1 MGGKNMSRTSGNS
14 LFWVFS
20 YLCLGT
26 LVSPTDAKGTYYHHP
41 APVSYSNRYNLYTSG
56 SSPQLSPGK
65 PMGKHKSY
73 CAYVVQRNV
82 TCTLQDGVES
92 YVKAEYHK
100 CSWGPKCPGKVLYRT
115 FYRPKYKIGYKT
127 VTELAW
133 RCCPGLMGEGCHDSP
148 TDQPGILPQRPS
160 PKIPPGHKMFPGPR
174 VPPHPQIHP
183 EPFPGPK
190 KNHYGRKIPGI
201 FGDRLD
207 RLEEE
212 VRRLSQSYDSLHNV
226 VSGLGDHLRLAI
238 QEDTNKMIGSLMNS
252 PSVPDSTVGF
262 GVIPDGIV
270 DVADKADIA
279 TYPPVGEILAKVS
292 EVSDVLKTKTDL
304 LNEVHGLVLDHDGQ
318 IKHLL
323 ESARPSPLTSID
335 MLEEYMDTRLSN
347 LRAELLDGF
356 EKKLVKIQS
365 TCDFRIKEVQQQCE
379 EEKAANLRLQQTLDG
394 KELEI
399 KKEISQL
406 ETQIQGLTVV
416 ESCCGNLNY
425 LTERMDILEKGLHS
439 ISESQ
444 KNLHSH
450 LNGEFSTVTL
460 GSLVEGRFEDLEV
473 RLNATERE
481 TGSCCSSLED
491 SMMGLVGSELDGVR
505 TSFEDKMRTL
515 EDRFMTI
522 VGELSNVST
531 PAGLDGA
538 VMPLLEGELANMRKQ
553 TDERLEVLQSQLTT
567 LENTCLLGCASASKD
582 VETFRTE
589 IEDCQSKNQDLLLRM
604 DSNNDLLR
612 KLNAT
617 ILEIQRRIEEEAAGS
632 LQGEIT
638 LLKIN
643 LNTVSKSLTGLKDS
657 VSQYSNTVLHVNSS
671 LDEHERK
678 IEDEVH
684 SIQEKV
690 SDQGS
695 QLIFSNKR
703 VLNLKG
709 DLERLKA
716 RIVNDLSNCKNA
728 AHDLQKEVAQFDSRV
743 AQVEKMCGG
752 LGAMT
757 GSLDVIRDELEK
769 HTGSLWGYMDHMNGT
784 LAAHSQEITVL
795 KDNLLDCQA
804 KVTELA
810 EQVTHLQ
817 GASEGKQH

>member
-1 MGGKNMSRTSGNS
+1 
-14 LFWVFS
+14 
-20 YLCLGT
+20 
-26 LVSPTDAKGTYYHHP
+26 
-41 APVSYSNRYNLYTSG
+41 
-56 SSPQLSPGK
+56 
-65 PMGKHKSY
+65 
-73 CAYVVQRNV
+73 
-82 TCTLQDGVES
+82 
-92 YVKAEYHK
+92 
-100 CSWGPKCPGKVLYRT
+100 
-115 FYRPKYKIGYKT
+115 
-127 VTELAW
+127 
-133 RCCPGLMGEGCHDSP
+133 MGEGCHDSP
-148 TDQPGILPQRPS
+148 TDQPGLLPQRPS

-174 VPPHPQIHP
+174 VPLHPQIHP

-538 VMPLLEGELANMRKQ
+538 VMPLLEGELANVRKQ

-567 LENTCLLGCASASKD
+567 LENTCLLGCASASRD

-617 ILEIQRRIEEEAAGS
+617 ILEIQRQIEEEAAGS

-728 AHDLQKEVAQFDSRV
+728 ARDLQKEVAQFDSHV

>member
-1 MGGKNMSRTSGNS
+1 MLNTVLALSGCS
-14 LFWVFS
+14 
-20 YLCLGT
+20 
-26 LVSPTDAKGTYYHHP
+26 
-41 APVSYSNRYNLYTSG
+41 SG
-56 SSPQLSPGK
+56 
-65 PMGKHKSY
+65 SY

-82 TCTLQDGVES
+82 TCTLQDGAES

-115 FYRPKYKIGYKT
+115 FFRPKYKIGYKT

-133 RCCPGLMGEGCHDSP
+133 RCCPGFMGEGCHDSP
-148 TDQPGILPQRPS
+148 TDQPGLLPQHPS
-160 PKIPPGHKMFPGPR
+160 PRMPPGQNMFPIPR
-174 VPPHPQIHP
+174 VPPPPKSHPDL
-183 EPFPGPK
+183 FAGPK
-190 KNHYGRKIPGI
+190 KNPYGRKLPGL

-212 VRRLSQSYDSLHNV
+212 VRRLSQAYDSLHTL
-226 VSGLGDHLRLAI
+226 VSGL
-238 QEDTNKMIGSLMNS
+238 
-252 PSVPDSTVGF
+252 
-262 GVIPDGIV
+262 
-270 DVADKADIA
+270 ADKADIA
-279 TYPPVGEILAKVS
+279 TYPPVGEILTKVT
-292 EVSDVLKTKTDL
+292 EVSDVLKTKADL
-304 LNEVHGLVLDHDGQ
+304 LHEVRGMVLDHDGQ

-335 MLEEYMDTRLSN
+335 MLEEYVDTRLSN
-347 LRAELLDGF
+347 LRGELLDGF
-356 EKKLVKIQS
+356 EKKLGKIQT
-365 TCDFRIKEVQQQCE
+365 TCDFRIQEVRQQCE

-416 ESCCGNLNY
+416 ESCCSNLDY
-425 LTERMDILEKGLHS
+425 LTDRMNIVEKGLHS

-444 KNLHSH
+444 KNLHSRMD
-450 LNGEFSTVTL
+450 GEVSTVTL
-460 GSLVEGRFEDLEV
+460 ENLFEGRFEDLEA

-481 TGSCCSSLED
+481 TGSCCSSVED
-491 SMMGLVGSELDGVR
+491 SMRGTVVAEVDGMR
-505 TSFEDKMRTL
+505 TAFEDKMQTL

-522 VGELSNVST
+522 VGELNNISAPV
-531 PAGLDGA
+531 GMDGA
-538 VMPLLEGELANMRKQ
+538 VVPMLEGELASMRKH
-553 TDERLEVLQSQLTT
+553 TDERLEVLQNRLIT
-567 LENTCLLGCASASKD
+567 LESTCSLDCTSASKD

-589 IEDCQSKNQDLLLRM
+589 IEDCQNKNHDLLLRM
-604 DSNNDLLR
+604 DSNYDLLS

-617 ILEIQRRIEEEAAGS
+617 ILEIQRRIEEEASGA

-643 LNTVSKSLTGLKDS
+643 LNTMSKSLTGLKDS
-657 VSQYSNTVLHVNSS
+657 VSQYSDTMAHVNSS

-695 QLIFSNKR
+695 QLFFSNRR

-716 RIVNDLSNCKNA
+716 RIVSDLSSCKSV
-728 AHDLQKEVAQFDSRV
+728 AHDLQREITHFDERV
-743 AQVEKMCGG
+743 ARVENLCGR
-752 LGAMT
+752 LGAVT
-757 GSLDVIRDELEK
+757 GSLDIIRDELEK
-769 HTGSLWGYMDHMNGT
+769 HTGSLWDYMDRMNGT
-784 LAAHSQEITVL
+784 LAAHSQEITGL

-804 KVTELA
+804 KVSELA
-810 EQVTHLQ
+810 EQVSHLEEQ
-817 GASEGKQH
+817 ADTKQH

>member
-1 MGGKNMSRTSGNS
+1 LVAGGWHPGTQRAGSRAG
-14 LFWVFS
+14 
-20 YLCLGT
+20 
-26 LVSPTDAKGTYYHHP
+26 
-41 APVSYSNRYNLYTSG
+41 
-56 SSPQLSPGK
+56 
-65 PMGKHKSY
+65 Y

-82 TCTLQDGVES
+82 TCTLQDGAES

-115 FYRPKYKIGYKT
+115 FFRPRYKIGYKT

-133 RCCPGLMGEGCHDSP
+133 RCCPGFMGEGCHDSP
-148 TDQPGILPQRPS
+148 TDQPGLLPQHPS
-160 PKIPPGHKMFPGPR
+160 PKMPPGQKMFPIPR
-174 VPPHPQIHP
+174 LPPYPKSRKL
-183 EPFPGPK
+183 PGL
-190 KNHYGRKIPGI
+190 

-212 VRRLSQSYDSLHNV
+212 VRRLSQSYDSLHTM
-226 VSGLGDHLRLAI
+226 VSGLGDRLRLAI
-238 QEDTNKMIGSLMNS
+238 QEDTTKMIGSLMNS
-252 PSVPDSTVGF
+252 PGTPDSSVGF
-262 GVIPDGIV
+262 GIIPDGLV

-279 TYPPVGEILAKVS
+279 TYPPVGEILTKVT
-292 EVSDVLKTKTDL
+292 EVSDVLKTKADL
-304 LNEVHGLVLDHDGQ
+304 LHEVRGMVLDHDGQ

-323 ESARPSPLTSID
+323 ESTRPSPLTSID
-335 MLEEYMDTRLSN
+335 LLEEYVDTRLSN
-347 LRAELLDGF
+347 LRGELLDGF
-356 EKKLVKIQS
+356 EKKLGKIQT
-365 TCDFRIKEVQQQCE
+365 TCDFRIQEVRQQCE

-416 ESCCGNLNY
+416 ESCCSNLDY
-425 LTERMDILEKGLHS
+425 LTDRMNILEKGLHS

-444 KNLHSH
+444 KNLHSR
-450 LNGEFSTVTL
+450 LDGEISTVTL
-460 GSLVEGRFEDLEV
+460 GNLFEGRFEDLEA

-481 TGSCCSSLED
+481 TGSCCSGIED
-491 SMMGLVGSELDGVR
+491 SMRGTVVAEVDGMR
-505 TSFEDKMRTL
+505 TAFEDKMQTL

-522 VGELSNVST
+522 VGELNNVSS
-531 PAGLDGA
+531 PVGMDGA
-538 VMPLLEGELANMRKQ
+538 V
-553 TDERLEVLQSQLTT
+553 TLEVLQNRLIT
-567 LENTCLLGCASASKD
+567 LESTCSLGCTSASKD

-589 IEDCQSKNQDLLLRM
+589 IEDCQNKNQDLLLRM
-604 DSNNDLLR
+604 DSNYDLLR

-617 ILEIQRRIEEEAAGS
+617 ILEIQRRIEEEASGA

-657 VSQYSNTVLHVNSS
+657 VSQYSDTMTHINSS

-690 SDQGS
+690 NDQGS
-695 QLIFSNKR
+695 QLFFSNRR

-716 RIVNDLSNCKNA
+716 RIVSDLSSCKSV
-728 AHDLQKEVAQFDSRV
+728 AHDLQQEIAHFDDRV
-743 AQVEKMCGG
+743 ARVESVCGR
-752 LGAMT
+752 LGAVT
-757 GSLDVIRDELEK
+757 GSLDGIRDELEK
-769 HTGSLWGYMDHMNGT
+769 HTGSLWDYMDHMNGT
-784 LAAHSQEITVL
+784 LAAHSQEITGL

-804 KVTELA
+804 KVSELA
-810 EQVTHLQ
+810 EQVGHLEEQ
-817 GASEGKQH
+817 AEGKQH

>member
-1 MGGKNMSRTSGNS
+1 MSRTSGNS

-26 LVSPTDAKGTYYHHP
+26 LVSLTDAKGTYYHHP

-148 TDQPGILPQRPS
+148 TDQPGLLPQHPS

-270 DVADKADIA
+270 DVADKADIT

-335 MLEEYMDTRLSN
+335 MLEEYVDTRLSN
-347 LRAELLDGF
+347 LRAEMLDGF

-444 KNLHSH
+444 KNLHSQ
-450 LNGEFSTVTL
+450 LNGEFSTITL
-460 GSLVEGRFEDLEV
+460 GNLIEGRFEDLEA

-515 EDRFMTI
+515 EDRFVTI
-522 VGELSNVST
+522 VGELSNVSA

-538 VMPLLEGELANMRKQ
+538 MMPLLEGELANMRKQ
-553 TDERLEVLQSQLTT
+553 TDERLEVLQSRLTT
-567 LENTCLLGCASASKD
+567 LESTCLLGCASASKD
-582 VETFRTE
+582 VEAFRME

-728 AHDLQKEVAQFDSRV
+728 AHDLQKEVAQFDNRV
-743 AQVEKMCGG
+743 AQVENMCGG

-757 GSLDVIRDELEK
+757 GSLDIIRDELEK

-810 EQVTHLQ
+810 EQVTHLE

>member
-1 MGGKNMSRTSGNS
+1 MTGLPVLPAKSQPGGEAW
-14 LFWVFS
+14 LDYVL
-20 YLCLGT
+20 LCF
-26 LVSPTDAKGTYYHHP
+26 HC
-41 APVSYSNRYNLYTSG
+41 R
-56 SSPQLSPGK
+56 
-65 PMGKHKSY
+65 SY
-73 CAYVVQRNV
+73 CAYMVQRNV

-100 CSWGPKCPGKVLYRT
+100 CSWGLKCPGKVLYRT
-115 FYRPKYKIGYKT
+115 FFRPRYKIGYKT

-148 TDQPGILPQRPS
+148 TDQPGLLPQRPG
-160 PKIPPGHKMFPGPR
+160 PKIPPGQKMFPSPR
-174 VPPHPQIHP
+174 IPPHPPIHP
-183 EPFPGPK
+183 DPFPG
-190 KNHYGRKIPGI
+190 RKMPGV

-207 RLEEE
+207 RVEEE
-212 VRRLSQSYDSLHNV
+212 VRRLSQSYDSLHSV

-238 QEDTNKMIGSLMNS
+238 QEDTNKMIVSLMNS

-279 TYPPVGEILAKVS
+279 TYPPTGEILAKVS

-304 LNEVHGLVLDHDGQ
+304 LDEVHGLVLDHDGQ

-335 MLEEYMDTRLSN
+335 LLEEYVDTRLN
-347 LRAELLDGF
+347 TLRAELLDGF
-356 EKKLVKIQS
+356 EKQLVKIQS

-379 EEKAANLRLQQTLDG
+379 EEKAANLRLQQSLDG

-416 ESCCGNLNY
+416 ESCCSNLNY

-444 KNLHSH
+444 KNLHSR
-450 LNGEFSTVTL
+450 LTGELSSITL
-460 GSLVEGRFEDLEV
+460 GSLIEGRLEDLEV
-473 RLNATERE
+473 RLNATEQE

-491 SMMGLVGSELDGVR
+491 STMGLVGSELDGVR

-522 VGELSNVST
+522 VGELSNISA
-531 PAGLDGA
+531 PASVEGA
-538 VMPLLEGELANMRKQ
+538 ALPLLEGELAH
-553 TDERLEVLQSQLTT
+553 VLQNRLIT
-567 LENTCLLGCASASKD
+567 LESSCSLGCASASKD

-604 DSNNDLLR
+604 DSNNHLLH

-617 ILEIQRRIEEEAAGS
+617 ILEIQRRIEEEAASS
-632 LQGEIT
+632 LQGEIM

-678 IEDEVH
+678 IEDEVQ
-684 SIQEKV
+684 SLQGKV

-695 QLIFSNKR
+695 QLLFSNKR

-716 RIVNDLSNCKNA
+716 RIANDLSNCKTA
-728 AHDLQKEVAQFDSRV
+728 AQDLQREAAQFDSRV
-743 AQVEKMCGG
+743 AQVENMCGR

-769 HTGSLWGYMDHMNGT
+769 HTESLWGYLDHVNGT
-784 LAAHSQEITVL
+784 LATHSQEITVL

-810 EQVTHLQ
+810 EQIAHLE
-817 GASEGKQH
+817 GSPDGKQH

>member
-1 MGGKNMSRTSGNS
+1 MSRTSAAAGTPLCGALLRS
-14 LFWVFS
+14 
-20 YLCLGT
+20 LCLGT
-26 LVSPTDAKGTYYHHP
+26 LIALADAKGTFYHHP
-41 APVSYSNRYNLYTSG
+41 PPVPYSSRYNLYTSG

-65 PMGKHKSY
+65 PMGRHKSY

-82 TCTLQDGVES
+82 TCALQDGAES

-115 FYRPKYKIGYKT
+115 FFRPRYKIGYKT

-133 RCCPGLMGEGCHDSP
+133 RCCPGFMGEGCHDSP
-148 TDQPGILPQRPS
+148 TDQPGLLPQHPS
-160 PKIPPGHKMFPGPR
+160 PKLPPSQKLFPGPR
-174 VPPHPQIHP
+174 IPPHPKIHQDQ
-183 EPFPGPK
+183 FPGPK
-190 KNHYGRKIPGI
+190 KSYYGRKMPGI

-212 VRRLSQSYDSLHNV
+212 VRHLSQSYDTLHNMV
-226 VSGLGDHLRLAI
+226 NGLGDHLRLAI
-238 QEDTNKMIGSLMNS
+238 QEDTSKMIGSLMNS
-252 PSVPDSTVGF
+252 PSVPDATVGF
-262 GVIPDGIV
+262 GVIPEGIA

-279 TYPPVGEILAKVS
+279 TYPPVGEILGKVT
-292 EVSDVLKTKTDL
+292 EVSDILKTKTNL
-304 LNEVHGLVLDHDGQ
+304 LDEVHGMVLDHDGQ

-335 MLEEYMDTRLSN
+335 MLEEYIDSRLSH
-347 LRAELLDGF
+347 LRGELLDGF
-356 EKKLVKIQS
+356 EKKLGKIQS
-365 TCDFRIKEVQQQCE
+365 TCDFRIQEVQQQCE

-416 ESCCGNLNY
+416 ESCCSNLNY
-425 LTERMDILEKGLHS
+425 LTERMNILEKGLHS

-444 KNLHSH
+444 KNLHSQ
-450 LNGEFSTVTL
+450 LDGELSTITL
-460 GSLVEGRFEDLEV
+460 ENLFEGRFEDLES

-481 TGSCCSSLED
+481 MGSCCPTLED
-491 SMMGLVGSELDGVR
+491 SVRGMVVSEVDGMR
-505 TSFEDKMRTL
+505 TSFDDKVRIL

-522 VGELSNVST
+522 VGELSNISA
-531 PAGLDGA
+531 PAGMDGS
-538 VMPLLEGELANMRKQ
+538 VMPLLEGELTNVRKQ
-553 TDERLEVLQSQLTT
+553 TDERLDVLQSQLTS
-567 LENTCLLGCASASKD
+567 LETTCSLGCTSSSKD

-604 DSNNDLLR
+604 DSNYDLLR

-657 VSQYSNTVLHVNSS
+657 VSQYSNTMLHVNSS
-671 LDEHERK
+671 LDDHERK

-684 SIQEKV
+684 SIQEQV

-695 QLIFSNKR
+695 QLFFSNRR

-709 DLERLKA
+709 DLERLKT
-716 RIVNDLSNCKNA
+716 RIVNDLSNCKNV
-728 AHDLQKEVAQFDSRV
+728 AHDLQKEMVQFDNRV
-743 AQVEKMCGG
+743 AQVENMCGR
-752 LGAMT
+752 LGSVT
-757 GSLDVIRDELEK
+757 SSLDIIKDELEK

-810 EQVTHLQ
+810 EQISQLESTP
-817 GASEGKQH
+817 EGKQH

>member
-1 MGGKNMSRTSGNS
+1 RT
-14 LFWVFS
+14 
-20 YLCLGT
+20 
-26 LVSPTDAKGTYYHHP
+26 
-41 APVSYSNRYNLYTSG
+41 
-56 SSPQLSPGK
+56 
-65 PMGKHKSY
+65 Y

-82 TCTLQDGVES
+82 TCTLQDGAES

-115 FYRPKYKIGYKT
+115 FFRPRYKIGYKT

-133 RCCPGLMGEGCHDSP
+133 RCCPGFMGEGCHDSP
-148 TDQPGILPQRPS
+148 TDQPGLLPQHPS
-160 PKIPPGHKMFPGPR
+160 PKMPPGQKMFPLPR
-174 VPPHPQIHP
+174 LPPYPKSHPDL
-183 EPFPGPK
+183 FPGPK
-190 KNHYGRKIPGI
+190 KNQYGRKLPGL

-212 VRRLSQSYDSLHNV
+212 VRRLSQSYDSLHSL
-226 VSGLGDHLRLAI
+226 VSGLGDRLRLAI
-238 QEDTNKMIGSLMNS
+238 QEDTTKMIGSLMNN
-252 PSVPDSTVGF
+252 PGTPDSTVGF
-262 GVIPDGIV
+262 GIIPDGLV

-279 TYPPVGEILAKVS
+279 TYPPVGEILTKVT
-292 EVSDVLKTKTDL
+292 EVSDVLKTKADL
-304 LNEVHGLVLDHDGQ
+304 LHEVRGMVLDHDGQ

-323 ESARPSPLTSID
+323 ESARPSPLTSIAL
-335 MLEEYMDTRLSN
+335 LEEYVDTRLSN
-347 LRAELLDGF
+347 LRGELLDGF
-356 EKKLVKIQS
+356 EKKLGKIQTTS
-365 TCDFRIKEVQQQCE
+365 
-379 EEKAANLRLQQTLDG
+379 ANLRLQQTVDG

-416 ESCCGNLNY
+416 ESCCSNLDY
-425 LTERMDILEKGLHS
+425 LTDRVNILEKGLHS

-444 KNLHSH
+444 KNLHSQ
-450 LNGEFSTVTL
+450 LDGEISPVTL
-460 GSLVEGRFEDLEV
+460 GNLFEGRFEDLEA

-481 TGSCCSSLED
+481 TGSCCSSIED
-491 SMMGLVGSELDGVR
+491 SMRGTVVAEVDGMR
-505 TSFEDKMRTL
+505 TAFEDKMQTL

-522 VGELSNVST
+522 VGELNNVSS
-531 PAGLDGA
+531 PVGMDGA
-538 VMPLLEGELANMRKQ
+538 VVPVLEGEIASMRKQ
-553 TDERLEVLQSQLTT
+553 TDET
-567 LENTCLLGCASASKD
+567 LEMLQNRLVTLESTCSLGCTSASKD

-589 IEDCQSKNQDLLLRM
+589 IEDCQNKNQDLLLRM
-604 DSNNDLLR
+604 DSNYDLLR

-617 ILEIQRRIEEEAAGS
+617 ILEIQRRIEEEASGA

-657 VSQYSNTVLHVNSS
+657 VSQYSDTMTHVNSS

-690 SDQGS
+690 NDQGS
-695 QLIFSNKR
+695 QLFFSNRR

-716 RIVNDLSNCKNA
+716 KIISDLSSCKNVA
-728 AHDLQKEVAQFDSRV
+728 RDLQQEIAHFDDRV
-743 AQVEKMCGG
+743 ARVESVCGR
-752 LGAMT
+752 LGAVT
-757 GSLDVIRDELEK
+757 GSLDGIRDELEK
-769 HTGSLWGYMDHMNGT
+769 HTGSLWDYMDHMNGT
-784 LAAHSQEITVL
+784 LAAHSQEITGL

-804 KVTELA
+804 KVSELA
-810 EQVTHLQ
+810 EQVGHLEEQ
-817 GASEGKQH
+817 

>member
-1 MGGKNMSRTSGNS
+1 MSRTSGNS

-26 LVSPTDAKGTYYHHP
+26 LVSLTDAKGTYYHHP

-148 TDQPGILPQRPS
+148 TDQPGLLPQRPS

-190 KNHYGRKIPGI
+190 KNHYGRKMPGI

-270 DVADKADIA
+270 DVADKADIT

-335 MLEEYMDTRLSN
+335 MLEEYVDTRLSN
-347 LRAELLDGF
+347 LRAEMLDGF

-444 KNLHSH
+444 KNLHSQ
-450 LNGEFSTVTL
+450 LNGEFSTITL
-460 GSLVEGRFEDLEV
+460 GSLVEGRFEDLEA

-491 SMMGLVGSELDGVR
+491 STMGLVGSELDGVR
-505 TSFEDKMRTL
+505 TSFEDKMRTV

-522 VGELSNVST
+522 VGELSNVSA

-553 TDERLEVLQSQLTT
+553 TDERLEVLQSRLTT
-567 LENTCLLGCASASKD
+567 LESTCLLGCASASKD

-589 IEDCQSKNQDLLLRM
+589 IENCQSKNQDLLLRM

-728 AHDLQKEVAQFDSRV
+728 AHVLQKEVAQFDSRV
-743 AQVEKMCGG
+743 AQVENMCGG

-757 GSLDVIRDELEK
+757 GSLDIIRDELEK

-810 EQVTHLQ
+810 EQVTHLE

>member
-1 MGGKNMSRTSGNS
+1 MPNRQH
-14 LFWVFS
+14 LPDH
-20 YLCLGT
+20 CLSAPRNQPGHSGT
-26 LVSPTDAKGTYYHHP
+26 LHCVPIPSPPPEPSCCPFSRSVAVADASSQQMCGLGGPSSCLTPPGTSL
-41 APVSYSNRYNLYTSG
+41 AILAGAGKARAG
-56 SSPQLSPGK
+56 PG
-65 PMGKHKSY
+65 PSY

-82 TCTLQDGVES
+82 TCTLQDGAES
-92 YVKAEYHK
+92 YIKAEYHK

-115 FYRPKYKIGYKT
+115 FFRPKYKIGYKT

-133 RCCPGLMGEGCHDSP
+133 RCCPGFMGEGCHDNP
-148 TDQPGILPQRPS
+148 TDQPGLLPQHPS
-160 PKIPPGHKMFPGPR
+160 PKMPPGQKMFPIPR
-174 VPPHPQIHP
+174 VPPHPKSRKL
-183 EPFPGPK
+183 PGL
-190 KNHYGRKIPGI
+190 

-212 VRRLSQSYDSLHNV
+212 VRRLSQAYDSLHTM
-226 VSGLGDHLRLAI
+226 VSGLGDRLRLAI
-238 QEDTNKMIGSLMNS
+238 REDTTKMIGSLMNS
-252 PSVPDSTVGF
+252 PGVPDSTVGF
-262 GVIPDGIV
+262 GIIPDGLV

-279 TYPPVGEILAKVS
+279 TYPPVGEILTKVT
-292 EVSDVLKTKTDL
+292 EVSDVLKTKADL
-304 LNEVHGLVLDHDGQ
+304 LHEVHGMVLDHDGQ

-335 MLEEYMDTRLSN
+335 LLEEYVDTRLSN
-347 LRAELLDGF
+347 LRGELLDGF
-356 EKKLVKIQS
+356 EKKLGKIQT
-365 TCDFRIKEVQQQCE
+365 TCDFRIQEVQQQCE
-379 EEKAANLRLQQTLDG
+379 EEKATNLRLQQTLDG

-416 ESCCGNLNY
+416 ESCCSNLDY
-425 LTERMDILEKGLHS
+425 LLDRMNILEKGLHS

-444 KNLHSH
+444 KNLHSR
-450 LNGEFSTVTL
+450 LDGEVSTVTL
-460 GSLVEGRFEDLEV
+460 ENLFEGRFEDLEA

-481 TGSCCSSLED
+481 TGSCCSSIED
-491 SMMGLVGSELDGVR
+491 SMRGTVVAEVDGMR
-505 TSFEDKMRTL
+505 TAFEDKMQTL

-522 VGELSNVST
+522 VGELNNISAPV
-531 PAGLDGA
+531 GMDGA
-538 VMPLLEGELANMRKQ
+538 VR
-553 TDERLEVLQSQLTT
+553 TDERLEVLQNRLIM
-567 LENTCLLGCASASKD
+567 LESTCSLGCTSASKD

-589 IEDCQSKNQDLLLRM
+589 IEDCQNKNQDLLLRM
-604 DSNNDLLR
+604 DSNYDLLS

-617 ILEIQRRIEEEAAGS
+617 ILEIQRRIEEEASGA

-643 LNTVSKSLTGLKDS
+643 LNTMSKSLTGLKDS
-657 VSQYSNTVLHVNSS
+657 VSQYSDTVTHVNSS

-695 QLIFSNKR
+695 QLFFSNRR

-716 RIVNDLSNCKNA
+716 RIVSDLSSCKSV
-728 AHDLQKEVAQFDSRV
+728 AHDLQREIAHFDDRV
-743 AQVEKMCGG
+743 ARVETVCGR
-752 LGAMT
+752 LGAVT

-769 HTGSLWGYMDHMNGT
+769 HTGSLWDYMDHMNGT
-784 LAAHSQEITVL
+784 LAAHSQEITGL

-804 KVTELA
+804 KVSELA
-810 EQVTHLQ
+810 EQVSHLEEQ
-817 GASEGKQH
+817 ADRKQH

>member
-1 MGGKNMSRTSGNS
+1 RRGA
-14 LFWVFS
+14 L
-20 YLCLGT
+20 LCLSLGT
-26 LVSPTDAKGTYYHHP
+26 LLALADAKGAFYSP
-41 APVSYSNRYNLYTSG
+41 AAPLPYGGRYSLYTSG
-56 SSPQLSPGK
+56 SSPQLGHGK
-65 PMGKHKSY
+65 PVGKHKSY

-82 TCTLQDGVES
+82 TCAVQDGAES
-92 YVKAEYHK
+92 YIKAEYHK

-115 FYRPKYKIGYKT
+115 FFRPKYRIGYKT

-133 RCCPGLMGEGCHDSP
+133 RCCPGFMGEGCHDSP
-148 TDQPGILPQRPS
+148 TDQPGLLQPS
-160 PKIPPGHKMFPGPR
+160 PKVPPGQKMFPIPR
-174 VPPHPQIHP
+174 LPPYPKSHPDLKL
-183 EPFPGPK
+183 PGL
-190 KNHYGRKIPGI
+190 

-212 VRRLSQSYDSLHNV
+212 VRRLSQSYDSLHTM
-226 VSGLGDHLRLAI
+226 VSGLGDRLRLAI
-238 QEDTNKMIGSLMNS
+238 QEDTTRMIGLLMNS
-252 PSVPDSTVGF
+252 PRTPDSTVGF
-262 GVIPDGIV
+262 GIIPDGLV
-270 DVADKADIA
+270 DAADKADIA
-279 TYPPVGEILAKVS
+279 AFPPVGDILTKVT
-292 EVSDVLKTKTDL
+292 EVSDVLKTKADL
-304 LNEVHGLVLDHDGQ
+304 LHEVRGMVLDHDGQ

-335 MLEEYMDTRLSN
+335 LLEEYVDTRLSN
-347 LRAELLDGF
+347 LRGELLDGF
-356 EKKLVKIQS
+356 EKKLGKIQS
-365 TCDFRIKEVQQQCE
+365 TCDFRIQEVRQQCE

-416 ESCCGNLNY
+416 ESCCSNLDY
-425 LTERMDILEKGLHS
+425 LTDRMNILEKGLHS

-444 KNLHSH
+444 KNLHSR
-450 LNGEFSTVTL
+450 LDGEISTVTL
-460 GSLVEGRFEDLEV
+460 GSLFEGRFEDLEA

-481 TGSCCSSLED
+481 TGSCCSGIED
-491 SMMGLVGSELDGVR
+491 SMRGTVVAEVDGMR
-505 TSFEDKMRTL
+505 TAFEDKMQTL

-522 VGELSNVST
+522 VGELNNVSS
-531 PAGLDGA
+531 PMGMDGA
-538 VMPLLEGELANMRKQ
+538 VVPVLEGELTSMRKR
-553 TDERLEVLQSQLTT
+553 TDKALEVLQDRLVT
-567 LENTCLLGCASASKD
+567 LESTCSLGCSSASKD

-589 IEDCQSKNQDLLLRM
+589 IEDCQNKNQDLLLRM
-604 DSNNDLLR
+604 DSNYDLLR

-617 ILEIQRRIEEEAAGS
+617 ILEIQRRIEEEASGA

-657 VSQYSNTVLHVNSS
+657 VSQYSDTVTQVNSS

-690 SDQGS
+690 NDQGS
-695 QLIFSNKR
+695 QLFFSNRR

-716 RIVNDLSNCKNA
+716 RIVSDLSSCKNV
-728 AHDLQKEVAQFDSRV
+728 AHDLQKEIAHFDDRV
-743 AQVEKMCGG
+743 ARVESACGR
-752 LGAMT
+752 LGAIT
-757 GSLDVIRDELEK
+757 GSLDGVRDELEK
-769 HTGSLWGYMDHMNGT
+769 HTGSLWDYMDHMNGT
-784 LAAHSQEITVL
+784 LAAHSQEITGL

-804 KVTELA
+804 KVFELA
-810 EQVTHLQ
+810 EQVGHLEEQ
-817 GASEGKQH
+817 

>member
-1 MGGKNMSRTSGNS
+1 MSS
-14 LFWVFS
+14 LIPICFIPWTHHMHLSLWLCPCTLIFS
-20 YLCLGT
+20 RRAICCFDCVLLCF
-26 LVSPTDAKGTYYHHP
+26 HC
-41 APVSYSNRYNLYTSG
+41 R
-56 SSPQLSPGK
+56 
-65 PMGKHKSY
+65 SY

-148 TDQPGILPQRPS
+148 TDQPGLLPQRPS

-183 EPFPGPK
+183 EPFP
-190 KNHYGRKIPGI
+190 GRKIPGI

-270 DVADKADIA
+270 DVADKADIT

-335 MLEEYMDTRLSN
+335 MLEEYVDTRLSN
-347 LRAELLDGF
+347 LRGELLDGF

-444 KNLHSH
+444 KNLHSQ
-450 LNGEFSTVTL
+450 LNGEFSTITL
-460 GSLVEGRFEDLEV
+460 GSLVEGRFEDLEA

-491 SMMGLVGSELDGVR
+491 SMMGLVRSELDGVR
-505 TSFEDKMRTL
+505 TSSEDKMRTL

-522 VGELSNVST
+522 VGELSNVT
-531 PAGLDGA
+531 AP
-538 VMPLLEGELANMRKQ
+538 
-553 TDERLEVLQSQLTT
+553 TDERLEVLQSRLTD
-567 LENTCLLGCASASKD
+567 LESTCLLGCASASKD

-604 DSNNDLLR
+604 DSNNDLLH

-617 ILEIQRRIEEEAAGS
+617 ILEIQRRIEEEATGS

-728 AHDLQKEVAQFDSRV
+728 AHNLQKEVAQFDSRV
-743 AQVEKMCGG
+743 AQVENMCGG

-757 GSLDVIRDELEK
+757 GSLDIIRDELEK

-784 LAAHSQEITVL
+784 LTSHSQEITVL

-804 KVTELA
+804 KVTELPGREEHFPFLPNSWGCRA
-810 EQVTHLQ
+810 QR
-817 GASEGKQH
+817 

>member
-1 MGGKNMSRTSGNS
+1 MSRTSGQS
-14 LFWVFS
+14 LCWGFF

-26 LVSPTDAKGTYYHHP
+26 LLSLTDAKGTYYHHP
-41 APVSYSNRYNLYTSG
+41 APVPYSNRYNLYTSG
-56 SSPQLSPGK
+56 SSPQRSPGK

-115 FYRPKYKIGYKT
+115 FFRPKYKIGYKT

-133 RCCPGLMGEGCHDSP
+133 RCCPGFMGEGCHDSP
-148 TDQPGILPQRPS
+148 TDQPGLLPQRPS
-160 PKIPPGHKMFPGPR
+160 PKIPPGQKMFLSPR
-174 VPPHPQIHP
+174 VPPHPPIHP
-183 EPFPGPK
+183 DPFPGPK
-190 KNHYGRKIPGI
+190 KNHYGRKMPGV

-238 QEDTNKMIGSLMNS
+238 QEDTNKMIVSLMNS
-252 PSVPDSTVGF
+252 PSAPDSTVGF

-279 TYPPVGEILAKVS
+279 PYPPVGEILAKVT
-292 EVSDVLKTKTDL
+292 DVMKTKTDL
-304 LNEVHGLVLDHDGQ
+304 LDEVHGLVLDHDGQ

-323 ESARPSPLTSID
+323 ESARPSPLTSMD
-335 MLEEYMDTRLSN
+335 MLEEYVDTRLSN

-379 EEKAANLRLQQTLDG
+379 EEKTANLRLQQTLDG

-416 ESCCGNLNY
+416 ESCCSNLNY

-444 KNLHSH
+444 KNLHSQ
-450 LNGEFSTVTL
+450 LNGEFSTITL
-460 GSLVEGRFEDLEV
+460 GSLIEGRLEDLEA

-515 EDRFMTI
+515 EDRFMTV

-531 PAGLDGA
+531 PASVDGA
-538 VMPLLEGELANMRKQ
+538 TMPLLEGELANMRKQ
-553 TDERLEVLQSQLTT
+553 TDERLEVLQNQLIT
-567 LENTCLLGCASASKD
+567 LETTCSLGCTSASKD
-582 VETFRTE
+582 VATFRME

-604 DSNNDLLR
+604 DSTNDLLR

-617 ILEIQRRIEEEAAGS
+617 ILEIQRQIEEEAAGS

-709 DLERLKA
+709 DLEKLKA

-728 AHDLQKEVAQFDSRV
+728 AQDLQREVAQFDSRV
-743 AQVEKMCGG
+743 VQVENMCGR

-757 GSLDVIRDELEK
+757 GTLDVIRDELEK

-784 LAAHSQEITVL
+784 LTTHSQEITVL

-810 EQVTHLQ
+810 EQITQLE
-817 GASEGKQH
+817 GGPDGKQH

>member
-1 MGGKNMSRTSGNS
+1 RRGVLLACLS
-14 LFWVFS
+14 
-20 YLCLGT
+20 LGT
-26 LVSPTDAKGTYYHHP
+26 LLALADAKGAFYPP
-41 APVSYSNRYNLYTSG
+41 AAPLPYGGRYSLYTAGCCCLPGLGMMVSYVLPSRT
-56 SSPQLSPGK
+56 
-65 PMGKHKSY
+65 Y

-82 TCTLQDGVES
+82 TCTLQDGAES

-115 FYRPKYKIGYKT
+115 FFRPRYKIGYKT
-127 VTELAW
+127 VTELTW
-133 RCCPGLMGEGCHDSP
+133 RCCPGFMGEGCHDSP
-148 TDQPGILPQRPS
+148 TDQPGLLPQHPS
-160 PKIPPGHKMFPGPR
+160 PKMPPGQKMFPIPR
-174 VPPHPQIHP
+174 LPPYPKSHPDLKL
-183 EPFPGPK
+183 PGL
-190 KNHYGRKIPGI
+190 

-212 VRRLSQSYDSLHNV
+212 VRRLSQSYDSLHTM
-226 VSGLGDHLRLAI
+226 VSGLGDRLRLAI
-238 QEDTNKMIGSLMNS
+238 QEDTTKMIGSLMNS
-252 PSVPDSTVGF
+252 PGTPDSTVGF
-262 GVIPDGIV
+262 GIIPDGLV

-279 TYPPVGEILAKVS
+279 TYPPVGEILTKVT
-292 EVSDVLKTKTDL
+292 EVSDVLKTKADL
-304 LNEVHGLVLDHDGQ
+304 LHEVRGMVLDHDGQ

-335 MLEEYMDTRLSN
+335 MLEEYVDTRLSN
-347 LRAELLDGF
+347 LRGELLDGF
-356 EKKLVKIQS
+356 EKKLGKIQT
-365 TCDFRIKEVQQQCE
+365 TCDFRIQEVRQQCE

-416 ESCCGNLNY
+416 ESCCSNLDY
-425 LTERMDILEKGLHS
+425 LTDRMNILEKGLHS

-444 KNLHSH
+444 KNLHSQ
-450 LNGEFSTVTL
+450 LDGEISTVTL
-460 GSLVEGRFEDLEV
+460 GNLFEGRFEDLEA

-481 TGSCCSSLED
+481 MGSCCSGIED
-491 SMMGLVGSELDGVR
+491 SMRGTVVAEVDGMR
-505 TSFEDKMRTL
+505 TAFEDKMQTL

-522 VGELSNVST
+522 VGELNNVSS
-531 PAGLDGA
+531 PVGMDGA
-538 VMPLLEGELANMRKQ
+538 VVPVLEGELAGMRKQ
-553 TDERLEVLQSQLTT
+553 TDET
-567 LENTCLLGCASASKD
+567 LEMLQNRLITLESTCSLGCTSATKD

-589 IEDCQSKNQDLLLRM
+589 IEDCQNKNQDLLLRM
-604 DSNNDLLR
+604 DSNYDLLR

-617 ILEIQRRIEEEAAGS
+617 ILEIQRRIEEEASGA

-657 VSQYSNTVLHVNSS
+657 VSQYSDTVTHVNSS

-690 SDQGS
+690 NDQGS
-695 QLIFSNKR
+695 QLFFSNRR

-709 DLERLKA
+709 DLEQLKA
-716 RIVNDLSNCKNA
+716 RIINDLSSCKNV
-728 AHDLQKEVAQFDSRV
+728 AHDLQQEIAHFDDRV
-743 AQVEKMCGG
+743 ARVESVCGR
-752 LGAMT
+752 LGAVT
-757 GSLDVIRDELEK
+757 GSLDGIRDELEK
-769 HTGSLWGYMDHMNGT
+769 HTGSLWDYMDHMNGT
-784 LAAHSQEITVL
+784 LSAHSQEITGL

-804 KVTELA
+804 KVSELA
-810 EQVTHLQ
+810 EQVSHLEEQ
-817 GASEGKQH
+817 

>member
-1 MGGKNMSRTSGNS
+1 SLLVAGG
-14 LFWVFS
+14 WHP
-20 YLCLGT
+20 GT
-26 LVSPTDAKGTYYHHP
+26 QRA
-41 APVSYSNRYNLYTSG
+41 G
-56 SSPQLSPGK
+56 SQAG
-65 PMGKHKSY
+65 Y

-82 TCTLQDGVES
+82 TCTLQDGAES

-115 FYRPKYKIGYKT
+115 FFRPRYKIGYKT

-133 RCCPGLMGEGCHDSP
+133 RCCPGFMGEGCHDSP
-148 TDQPGILPQRPS
+148 TDQPGLLPQHPS
-160 PKIPPGHKMFPGPR
+160 PKMPPGQKMFPIPR
-174 VPPHPQIHP
+174 LPPYPKSRKL
-183 EPFPGPK
+183 PGL
-190 KNHYGRKIPGI
+190 

-212 VRRLSQSYDSLHNV
+212 VRRLSQSYDSLHTM
-226 VSGLGDHLRLAI
+226 VSGLGDRLRLAI
-238 QEDTNKMIGSLMNS
+238 QEDTTKMIGSLMNS
-252 PSVPDSTVGF
+252 PGTPDSTVGF
-262 GVIPDGIV
+262 GIIPDGLV

-279 TYPPVGEILAKVS
+279 TYPPVGEILTKVT
-292 EVSDVLKTKTDL
+292 EVSDVLKTKADL
-304 LNEVHGLVLDHDGQ
+304 LHEVRGMVLDHDGQ

-323 ESARPSPLTSID
+323 ESTRPSPLTSID
-335 MLEEYMDTRLSN
+335 LLEEYVDTRLSN
-347 LRAELLDGF
+347 LRGELLDGF
-356 EKKLVKIQS
+356 EKKLGKIQT
-365 TCDFRIKEVQQQCE
+365 TCDFRIQEVRQQCE

-416 ESCCGNLNY
+416 ESCCSNLDY
-425 LTERMDILEKGLHS
+425 LTDRMNILEKGLHS

-444 KNLHSH
+444 KNLHSR
-450 LNGEFSTVTL
+450 LDGEISTVTL
-460 GSLVEGRFEDLEV
+460 GNLFEGRFEDLEA

-481 TGSCCSSLED
+481 TGSCCSGIED
-491 SMMGLVGSELDGVR
+491 SMRGTVVAEVDGMR
-505 TSFEDKMRTL
+505 TAFEDKMQTL

-522 VGELSNVST
+522 VGELNNVSS
-531 PAGLDGA
+531 PVGMDGA
-538 VMPLLEGELANMRKQ
+538 V
-553 TDERLEVLQSQLTT
+553 TLEVLQNRLIT
-567 LENTCLLGCASASKD
+567 LESTCSLGCTSASKD

-589 IEDCQSKNQDLLLRM
+589 IEDCQNKNQDLLLRM
-604 DSNNDLLR
+604 DSNYDLLR

-617 ILEIQRRIEEEAAGS
+617 ILEIQRRIEEEASGA

-657 VSQYSNTVLHVNSS
+657 VSQYSDTMTHINSS

-690 SDQGS
+690 NDQGS
-695 QLIFSNKR
+695 QLFFSNRR

-716 RIVNDLSNCKNA
+716 RIVSDLSSCKSV
-728 AHDLQKEVAQFDSRV
+728 AHDLQQEIAHFDDRV
-743 AQVEKMCGG
+743 ARVESVCGR
-752 LGAMT
+752 LGAVT
-757 GSLDVIRDELEK
+757 GSLDGIRDELEK
-769 HTGSLWGYMDHMNGT
+769 HTGSLWDYMDHMNGT
-784 LAAHSQEITVL
+784 LAAHSQEITGL

-804 KVTELA
+804 KVSELA
-810 EQVTHLQ
+810 EQVGHLEEQ
-817 GASEGKQH
+817 AEGKQH

>member
-1 MGGKNMSRTSGNS
+1 MSRTRGES
-14 LFWVFS
+14 LVWVVS
-20 YLCLGT
+20 YLCLGA
-26 LVSPTDAKGTYYHHP
+26 LGSLTDAKGTYYHAP
-41 APVSYSNRYNLYTSG
+41 APVSYSNRYSLYTSG

-65 PMGKHKSY
+65 PTAKHRSY

-115 FYRPKYKIGYKT
+115 FFRPKYKIGYKT

-148 TDQPGILPQRPS
+148 TDQPGLLPQRPS

-183 EPFPGPK
+183 EPFPSPK
-190 KNHYGRKIPGI
+190 KNHYGRKMPGL

-207 RLEEE
+207 HLEEE
-212 VRRLSQSYDSLHNV
+212 VRRLSQSYDSLHNM
-226 VSGLGDHLRLAI
+226 VSGLGDRLRLAI

-279 TYPPVGEILAKVS
+279 TYPPMGEILAKVT

-304 LNEVHGLVLDHDGQ
+304 LDEVHGRVLDHDGQ

-335 MLEEYMDTRLSN
+335 MLEEYVDTRLSN

-365 TCDFRIKEVQQQCE
+365 SCDFRIKEVQQQCE

-416 ESCCGNLNY
+416 ESCCSNLNY

-439 ISESQ
+439 ISDSQ
-444 KNLHSH
+444 KNLHSQ
-450 LNGEFSTVTL
+450 LNGEFSTITL
-460 GSLVEGRFEDLEV
+460 GSLIEGRLEDLES
-473 RLNATERE
+473 RFNATERE

-491 SMMGLVGSELDGVR
+491 SMMGMVGSELDGVR
-505 TSFEDKMRTL
+505 TLFEDKMRTL

-522 VGELSNVST
+522 VGELNNVSA
-531 PAGLDGA
+531 PAGVDGA
-538 VMPLLEGELANMRKQ
+538 MMPFLEGELANMRKQ
-553 TDERLEVLQSQLTT
+553 TDERLEGLQSRLIT
-567 LENTCLLGCASASKD
+567 LESTCLLGCTSASKD

-617 ILEIQRRIEEEAAGS
+617 ILDIQRRIEEEAASS

-643 LNTVSKSLTGLKDS
+643 LNTVSKSLTGLQDS
-657 VSQYSNTVLHVNSS
+657 VSQYSNTMLHVNSS

-684 SIQEKV
+684 SLQEKV

-695 QLIFSNKR
+695 QLIFSGRR

-716 RIVNDLSNCKNA
+716 RIMNDLGHCKSA
-728 AHDLQKEVAQFDSRV
+728 AQDLQKEVAQFDGRV
-743 AQVEKMCGG
+743 AQVENMCGR
-752 LGAMT
+752 LGAVT
-757 GSLDVIRDELEK
+757 GSLDLIRDELEK

-784 LAAHSQEITVL
+784 VAAHSQEITVL

-804 KVTELA
+804 KVMELA
-810 EQVTHLQ
+810 EQVSHLE
-817 GASEGKQH
+817 GASERKQH

>member
-1 MGGKNMSRTSGNS
+1 NMESR
-14 LFWVFS
+14 
-20 YLCLGT
+20 LG
-26 LVSPTDAKGTYYHHP
+26 HP
-41 APVSYSNRYNLYTSG
+41 GDVH
-56 SSPQLSPGK
+56 LSPFL
-65 PMGKHKSY
+65 PWRPHY

-148 TDQPGILPQRPS
+148 TDQPGLLPQRPS

-183 EPFPGPK
+183 EPFPG
-190 KNHYGRKIPGI
+190 RKIPGI

-212 VRRLSQSYDSLHNV
+212 VRRLSQSYNSLHNV

-270 DVADKADIA
+270 DVADKADIT

-335 MLEEYMDTRLSN
+335 MLEEYVDTRLSN
-347 LRAELLDGF
+347 LRGELLDGF

-444 KNLHSH
+444 KNLHSQ
-450 LNGEFSTVTL
+450 LNGEFSTITL
-460 GSLVEGRFEDLEV
+460 GSLVEGRFEDLEA

-491 SMMGLVGSELDGVR
+491 SMMGLVRSELDGVR
-505 TSFEDKMRTL
+505 TSSEDKMRTL

-522 VGELSNVST
+522 VGELSNVT
-531 PAGLDGA
+531 APAGLDGA
-538 VMPLLEGELANMRKQ
+538 MMKQ

-567 LENTCLLGCASASKD
+567 LERTCLLGCASASKD
-582 VETFRTE
+582 VESFRTE

-604 DSNNDLLR
+604 DSNNDLLH

-617 ILEIQRRIEEEAAGS
+617 ILEIQRRIEEEATGS

-728 AHDLQKEVAQFDSRV
+728 AHDLQKEVTQFDSRV
-743 AQVEKMCGG
+743 AQVENMCGR

-757 GSLDVIRDELEK
+757 GSPDIIRDELEK

-784 LAAHSQEITVL
+784 LTSHSQEITVL

-810 EQVTHLQ
+810 EQVTNLE

>member
-1 MGGKNMSRTSGNS
+1 
-14 LFWVFS
+14 
-20 YLCLGT
+20 
-26 LVSPTDAKGTYYHHP
+26 
-41 APVSYSNRYNLYTSG
+41 
-56 SSPQLSPGK
+56 
-65 PMGKHKSY
+65 
-73 CAYVVQRNV
+73 
-82 TCTLQDGVES
+82 
-92 YVKAEYHK
+92 
-100 CSWGPKCPGKVLYRT
+100 
-115 FYRPKYKIGYKT
+115 
-127 VTELAW
+127 
-133 RCCPGLMGEGCHDSP
+133 MGEGCHDSP
-148 TDQPGILPQRPS
+148 TDQPGLLPQRPS

-270 DVADKADIA
+270 DVADKADIT

-304 LNEVHGLVLDHDGQ
+304 LSEVHGLVLDHDGQ

-335 MLEEYMDTRLSN
+335 MLEEYVDTRLSN
-347 LRAELLDGF
+347 LRGELLDGF

-444 KNLHSH
+444 KNLHSQ
-450 LNGEFSTVTL
+450 LNGEFSTITL
-460 GSLVEGRFEDLEV
+460 GSLVEGRFEDLEA

-522 VGELSNVST
+522 VGELSNVSA

-553 TDERLEVLQSQLTT
+553 TDERLEVLQSRLTT
-567 LENTCLLGCASASKD
+567 LESTCLLGCASASKD

-604 DSNNDLLR
+604 DSNNDFLR

-617 ILEIQRRIEEEAAGS
+617 ILEIQRRIEEEATGS

-743 AQVEKMCGG
+743 AQVENMCGG

-757 GSLDVIRDELEK
+757 GSLDIIRDELEK

-784 LAAHSQEITVL
+784 LASHSQEITVL

-810 EQVTHLQ
+810 EQVTHLE
-817 GASEGKQH
+817 GASERKQH